1 MSFESGWIAF
11 VVLGSMLIGAL
22 AARVYFLREV
32 QRLVN
37 EEWARYVAELQ
48 KEIAMREE
56 FNYRVGHARGAEEM
70 ARHAVLVGLRV
81 N

>member
-11 VVLGSMLIGAL
+11 VVLASMLIGAL
-22 AARVYFLREV
+22 AMRVYFMREV

-37 EEWARYVAELQ
+37 EEWARYVADLE
-48 KEIAMREE
+48 REMAARDE
-56 FNYRVGHARGAEEM
+56 FNFRVGHARGAEEM